1 MHTHPISDQS
11 SAPQTTPAV
20 TKQALIVGT
29 CLTLVIALLGICVRY
44 IYHGS
49 QMTYSHIP
57 MALLI
62 GLVVFLASGALI
74 TRLFNWHL
82 STPEWHCVLIMGLVA
97 ATIPSFG
104 LSGYL
109 IGYLAAPYY
118 FATDENN
125 WEKFLHPHMPT
136 QFIPSGEGQAI
147 AWFFE
152 GLPQGASIPWGVWL
166 LPLLWWTTVIGAAF
180 VFFACVAVILRKQW
194 VQHERL
200 MFPAIT
206 PLIDMVSAPGDGTR
220 YLPTF
225 ARGPLF
231 WIGFGIAFGMIAWNC
246 FSYFMPGFPA
256 FPIYRSQWV
265 WLDRQYPPIHGF
277 IGLFTLFFAY
287 FASLDV
293 LLSIWLF
300 DLLFIAEG
308 GILNQ
313 VGFTAT
319 SPYYARGVYHWQT
332 AGAFVVLVASVF
344 WVARR
349 HLYDVFQKAW
359 SSKSSVDDSQEWF
372 SYRTALLGLFLGFV
386 YLTIWLV
393 QLGFTPIQGILL
405 LITVLFVYVGMAR
418 IMADTGLPYTNVPVG
433 AWDLIAP
440 LMGNQYLSPLS
451 HVAYRFSS
459 LITGHF
465 KGLFLPALV
474 QSGRI
479 SDGIPHHQ
487 RRLPIALALAF
498 GVSFVVCI
506 WLTLFLG
513 YHTGAYNF
521 DSWEITRAAESGL
534 QKTVD
539 AIKKWPKPLND
550 ESTFDARFFGV
561 GSLVMGLLIYLRH
574 RLPWWPLHPVGFAI
588 SGSYL
593 ARRTSFTIFLA
604 WLIKF
609 VLIKIGG
616 VKVYKQSHPLF
627 VGLLVGYVLGVLFS
641 TCLDMVYFPEKGHPV
656 HRF

>member
-1 MHTHPISDQS
+1 MALTPQTD
-11 SAPQTTPAV
+11 SAPQIQPAPAV
-20 TKQALIVGT
+20 TKRALMVGV
-29 CLTLVIALLGICVRY
+29 LLVLVIGILGICVRY

-57 MALLI
+57 MAFLI
-62 GLVVFLASGALI
+62 GLVVFLGAGTVI
-74 TRLFNWHL
+74 ARLFKWHL
-82 STPEWHCVLIMGLVA
+82 SPPEWHCVLIMGLVG
-97 ATIPSFG
+97 ATIPGFG

-136 QFIPSGEGQAI
+136 NLIPSGEGQAV

-152 GLPQGASIPWGVWL
+152 GLPQGATIPWGIWL
-166 LPLLWWTTVIGAAF
+166 LPLLWWTTIIGAAF
-180 VFFACVAVILRKQW
+180 VLLACTAVLLRKQW

-200 MFPAIT
+200 MFPAMN

-220 YLPTF
+220 LLPTF
-225 ARGPLF
+225 ARGYLF
-231 WIGFGIAFGMIAWNC
+231 WIGFSISFGMIAWNC
-246 FSYFMPGFPA
+246 LSYFMPGFPA
-256 FPIYRSQWV
+256 FPIYSSKWY

-277 IGLFTLFFAY
+277 LGLFTLFFAY

-293 LLSIWLF
+293 LLSIWVF

-308 GILNQ
+308 GALNQ
-313 VGFTAT
+313 IGLTAI

-332 AGAFVVLVASVF
+332 AGAFVVLVGSVF

-349 HLYDVFQKAW
+349 HLMDVFQKAW
-359 SSKSSVDDSQEWF
+359 HQKTNIDDSQEWL
-372 SYRTALLGLFLGFV
+372 SYRTALLGLLFGFV
-386 YLTIWLV
+386 YLTIWLL
-393 QLGFTPIQGILL
+393 QIGFTPIQGISLL
-405 LITVLFVYVGMAR
+405 LTVLFVYVGMAR

-433 AWDLIAP
+433 AWDLIVP
-440 LMGNQYLSPLS
+440 LLGHQHISPLS

-487 RRLPIALALAF
+487 RRLPYALALSL
-498 GVSFVVCI
+498 GVSFVICI
-506 WLTLFLG
+506 WLTLYLG

-521 DSWEITRAAESGL
+521 DSWEITRAAESSF

-539 AIKKWPKPLND
+539 VVKKWPKPLNA
-550 ESTFDARFFGV
+550 ESAFDPRFFSV
-561 GSLVMGLLIYLRH
+561 GSIVMGLLIYLRH

-593 ARRTSFTIFLA
+593 ARRTSFTVFLA

-616 VKVYKQSHPLF
+616 ATIYNRSRPLF

-641 TCLDMVYFPEKGHPV
+641 TTIDIIWFPEQGHSV